1 MNEIDYNAVYECSD
15 GKYKIIE
22 DLRKEKGVVLIKFE
36 NTGNVQESN
45 YSCAVRGIVIDKNK
59 IIQIDNEIHQ
69 SNTFGPFIFKNHI
82 GYDDNG
88 RLRSLI
94 EFIETG
100 TQCEVDTHAALRG
113 DVKDKYKKIIYNV
126 ACIGNP
132 KGSNYRR
139 EYQVWHS
146 MIARCYDIN
155 SPGYRFYG
163 GKGVTVC
170 ERWLCFENFLEDVIY
185 IPGYDDWLDNP
196 GKYQLDKDK
205 YQNGITI
212 SNKIY
217 SLETCCFISRIENTC
232 IMNKNKNETSNTA
245 SKYTGVSLSNEGTN
259 YRASITVDNK
269 KYGLGT
275 YETEE
280 AAANVYNAAAIRL
293 CNGNRILN
301 DVEPMDAMEIMNQRK
316 GGVLL
321 CKVVK

>member
-36 NTGNVQESN
+36 NTGNVQESD
-45 YSCAVRGIVIDKNK
+45 YSCVIRGKVIDKNK
-59 IIQIDNEIHQ
+59 MNPIVGQIYQ
-69 SNTFGPFIFKNHI
+69 SNKFGPFIYKESLGKI
-82 GYDDNG
+82 NG
-88 RLRSLI
+88 TRPKSLI

-100 TQCEVDTHAALRG
+100 TECVVNTESVLNGTA
-113 DVKDKYKKIIYNV
+113 KDNYRKVIHNV

-132 KGSNYRR
+132 KGSNYKR
-139 EYQVWHS
+139 EYQLWHS
-146 MIARCYDIN
+146 MISRCYDHKAAN
-155 SPGYRFYG
+155 YKFYG
-163 GKGVTVC
+163 GKGVVVC
-170 ERWLCFENFLEDVIY
+170 ERWLCFENFLEDVIN
-185 IPGYDDWLDNP
+185 IPGYYDWLNNP
-196 GKYQLDKDK
+196 GEYQLDKDK
-205 YQNGITI
+205 YQDGIAI

-217 SLETCCFISRIENTC
+217 SPETCCFIKKIENLC
-232 IMNKNKNETSNTA
+232 IMNKDRNIRNSA
-245 SKYTGVSLSNEGTN
+245 SKYTGVALSNEGTN
-259 YRASITVDNK
+259 YRASITVNNK

-275 YETEE
+275 YETEQ